1 MLLVLKLG
9 TILWYSYKKVA
20 KVIDMII
27 NEWEKG
33 CPLLL
38 TQRIILGKW
47 KLSII
52 WFLAK
57 NKVMRFSELKR
68 AFEDSSLTQ
77 KMLTQHLKELEKDNL
92 VCRKSFNEVPPRV
105 EYSLTESG
113 IKFIPVL
120 DMMEKWG
127 QDYIE
132 EVGDNTSYE

>member
-1 MLLVLKLG
+1 M
-9 TILWYSYKKVA
+9 
-20 KVIDMII
+20 MIV

-57 NKVMRFSELKR
+57 NKVMRYSELKR
-68 AFEDSSLTQ
+68 AFDDAKLTQ
-77 KMLTQHLKELEKDNL
+77 KMLTQHLKELEEDNL
-92 VCRKSFNEVPPRV
+92 VCRKSYNEVPLRV

-113 IKFIPVL
+113 VKFIPVI
-120 DMMEKWG
+120 DMMERWG

-132 EVGDNTSYE
+132 EVGDNTLYE

>member
-92 VCRKSFNEVPPRV
+92 VFRKSFNEVPPRV

-113 IKFIPVL
+113 MKFIPVL

-132 EVGDNTSYE
+132 EVGDNTPYE

>member
-20 KVIDMII
+20 KVINMIV

-77 KMLTQHLKELEKDNL
+77 KMLTQHLKDLEKDNL

-127 QDYIE
+127 QYYIE

>member
-1 MLLVLKLG
+1 MV
-9 TILWYSYKKVA
+9 
-20 KVIDMII
+20 

-52 WFLAK
+52 WFLTK
-57 NKVMRFSELKR
+57 YKVMRYSELKR
-68 AFEDSSLTQ
+68 AFDDSTLTQ
-77 KMLTQHLKELEKDNL
+77 KMLTQHLRELEEDNL
-92 VCRKSFNEVPPRV
+92 VCRKSYNEVPPRV
-105 EYSLTESG
+105 EYSLTEIG

-127 QDYIE
+127 E
-132 EVGDNTSYE
+132 EYMDEFTENILGD